1 VAGNKVE
8 PEHKDEVAIF
18 FSDIVGYT
26 SIASQLQPH
35 QISNLLDRLYTMFDK
50 LSVELDVFKVE
61 TIGDAYMAVSN
72 LHKDQSE
79 DYMQRMADFALKAVE
94 AAQKTKIDEQD
105 ALSGHIQIRCGI
117 HVGPVV
123 AHVVGTRN
131 PRYCL
136 FGDTVNTAS
145 RMESLSLPG
154 FVHISAAAARV
165 LNQQTLCHMECRGK
179 VDVKGKGKMVT
190 WWIKS
195 MSAPQFSSKKR
206 RNSYSGPI
214 VSNVSTTGSAA
225 SVCTMGERLSSTSSE
240 EVARQERRRK
250 ANKNAKKDIMSGDN
264 GLWSRNM
271 DRLMSGLKERQ
282 QTVRP
287 TPTCP

>member
-1 VAGNKVE
+1 ME

-94 AAQKTKIDEQD
+94 AAQKTKINEQD
-105 ALSGHIQIRCGI
+105 ALSSHIQIRCGI

-195 MSAPQFSSKKR
+195 MSAPQFSSEKR

-225 SVCTMGERLSSTSSE
+225 SVCTMSERLSSTSSE